1 MSRKYIKQYLD
12 QNFVFPNNDVYEYD
26 TEIVHDINNNS
37 VSGTVLNLTA
47 TTISASSIVLTYD
60 WTWAQNGAE
69 IWINPDGTQQLL
81 SVHVLA
87 PGQDYF
93 KPWRLVDVVST
104 GTTGN
109 TTYSGSD
116 TVTIQPDY
124 LGLTYLPS
132 GQYFIEFRFIG
143 HRAIYPACGSLTL
156 VVPTP
161 TPTPTPTITSTPTP
175 TPTPGVTTTP
185 TPTPTMTPTST
196 PGGEKSIELRV
207 LDIAGTPQTIT
218 MFYDVDGGGN
228 INIPGGTSVTFPITC
243 TVLYTISGLTTG
255 DVVTF
260 GTNIACA
267 MEGAG
272 GTGCPGFVGSMTTY
286 AYVVDAPSVQTLSLT
301 IDTQTIP

>member
-47 TTISASSIVLTYD
+47 TTVTASSIVLTYD

-69 IWINPDGTQQLL
+69 IWINPDGTQQLI
-81 SVHVLA
+81 SVHILA

-116 TVTIQPDY
+116 TVTIQPGY

-156 VVPTP
+156 VVATP
-161 TPTPTPTITSTPTP
+161 TPTPTLTLTPTITPTRTPDI
-175 TPTPGVTTTP
+175 TTTP
-185 TPTPTMTPTST
+185 TPTPTQTMTPT
-196 PGGEKSIELRV
+196 PGAYTLYLADRYTCLYPGCSFDEADVVVALPTSH
-207 LDIAGTPQTIT
+207 TPQYGKFYPADTPDGYAYNLIT
-218 MFYDVDGGGN
+218 
-228 INIPGGTSVTFPITC
+228 
-243 TVLYTISGLTTG
+243 TTG
-255 DVVTF
+255 AGPGLILNVANFT
-260 GTNIACA
+260 ACA
-267 MEGAG
+267 
-272 GTGCPGFVGSMTTY
+272 
-286 AYVVDAPSVQTLSLT
+286 DACIV
-301 IDTQTIP
+301 